1 MLSPPFREP
10 RSWRTVSERC
20 FFFFFKRLRALA
32 ALMCTTLSLCFEI
45 SLSWPIQAHTHTHT
59 LHSKHTISNFHPK
72 TTPLSINR
80 KLSNN
85 KKGERARASE
95 ILLKTLESI
104 CSRSLRWELFFS
116 QECFVSRNMY
126 YVVCFYCHI
135 LHPTTMARTRFVVE
149 TIVFFFASPRTRL
162 DSNPINIIDARTLR
176 TTTSRSCRVI
186 DLRTR
191 TNAHIQLCE
200 RGLVCFDCVR
210 HFYADI
216 YVFSLLVMLF
226 FCFSWD
232 SLSLSRLEILCFCWL
247 FSRFRERILTARS
260 LTGECSRW
268 NSRGH
273 L

>member
-1 MLSPPFREP
+1 MLTLSP
-10 RSWRTVSERC
+10 
-20 FFFFFKRLRALA
+20 LRAVFLA
-32 ALMCTTLSLCFEI
+32 GMLRVAKYVL
-45 SLSWPIQAHTHTHT
+45 
-59 LHSKHTISNFHPK
+59 
-72 TTPLSINR
+72 
-80 KLSNN
+80 
-85 KKGERARASE
+85 
-95 ILLKTLESI
+95 
-104 CSRSLRWELFFS
+104 RSLFLLPHSPPDDDGTNSFRGGDD
-116 QECFVSRNMY
+116 C
-126 YVVCFYCHI
+126 
-135 LHPTTMARTRFVVE
+135 
-149 TIVFFFASPRTRL
+149 FFFASPRTRL
-162 DSNPINIIDARTLR
+162 DSNPINIIDARILR